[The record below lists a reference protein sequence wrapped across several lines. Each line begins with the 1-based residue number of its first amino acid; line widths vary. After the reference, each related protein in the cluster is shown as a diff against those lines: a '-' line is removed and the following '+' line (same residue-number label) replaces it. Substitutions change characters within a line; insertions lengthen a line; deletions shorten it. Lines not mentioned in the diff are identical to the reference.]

1 MKNLGKVVFL
11 FLGLTF
17 WVSANPCI
25 AQEKFPTRSINL
37 LLGTEPGASTDI
49 PLRALADVTSKII
62 GHPIVVVNKPGGGSS
77 LMLNELSTSKPD
89 GYTLGGLNSG
99 GIINAHMLKVR
110 YQPVKDFDPVLG
122 YSAAHFGLVVKSDS
136 PFKTFKD
143 LIAYAQANPNKI
155 KYSTSGVGY
164 PQHIVMVQLGETANI
179 KWTHVPFEGGQ
190 PAMVAL
196 LGGHVDCSSQSSAF
210 RPYVDA
216 GRIRLLVTY
225 GNKRMDSYPNVP
237 TLIEE
242 GYNFEA
248 PSLRSIAGPKG
259 LPKDRVK
266 ILHDAFYQGLQDP
279 RVRKSLDNFDMP
291 VAYLN
296 PEDCKKAIVD
306 VFEST
311 AKIFE
316 KIKAKK

>member
-1 MKNLGKVVFL
+1 MKYFSTLRYL
-11 FLGLTF
+11 FAALAF
-17 WVSANPCI
+17 WVLANPCM
-25 AQEKFPTRSINL
+25 AEEKFPARSITL
-37 LLGTEPGASTDI
+37 LLGTEPGASADI
-49 PLRALADVTSKII
+49 PLRALAEVTSKIL
-62 GHPIVVVNKPGGGSS
+62 GQPVVVVNKAGGGSS
-77 LMLNELSTSKPD
+77 VMLNELSTSKPD

-110 YQPVKDFDPVLG
+110 YHPVKDLDPILG

-136 PFKTFKD
+136 PFKTLKD
-143 LIAYAQANPNKI
+143 LIAYAQAHPNKI
-155 KYSTSGVGY
+155 KYSSSGIGY
-164 PQHIVMVQLGETANI
+164 PQHIVMVQIGEAANV

-216 GRIRLLVTY
+216 GRVRLLVTY
-225 GNKRMDSYPNVP
+225 GDKRMESFPNVP

-242 GYNFEA
+242 GYPFVA

-279 RVRKSLDNFDMP
+279 RVKKALDNFDMP

-296 PEDCKKAIVD
+296 TEDCRKAIAD

-316 KIKAKK
+316 KIKMKK